1 MELDLKK
8 TSLNTSLY
16 LKILHLT
23 LTYGYLVLRLFET
36 QSSANKPLMYII
48 GYNEQIF
55 FKISLFILPL
65 FWTYKLV
72 VKTDRPRNW
81 MVSISNLATSAS
93 PKEIKIGFF
102 IGFVFNTI
110 IQNVSNIPLLYF
122 FSYRENF

>member
-23 LTYGYLVLRLFET
+23 LTYLVLRLFET
-36 QSSANKPLMYII
+36 QSSANKPDVYY

-72 VKTDRPRNW
+72 VKTDRPRN
-81 MVSISNLATSAS
+81 
-93 PKEIKIGFF
+93 
-102 IGFVFNTI
+102 
-110 IQNVSNIPLLYF
+110 
-122 FSYRENF
+122 